1 MCNELCFMKKA
12 TYQTRAFFTIF
23 HNLTLKIWIIRE
35 SPEKLNMAIY
45 TNFDYLSIV
54 AI

>member
-1 MCNELCFMKKA
+1 
-12 TYQTRAFFTIF
+12 
-23 HNLTLKIWIIRE
+23 
-35 SPEKLNMAIY
+35 MAIY